1 MRTWAAVRSRRLKKN
16 AIPRLG
22 CSGARIRRV
31 ALGKVWRDFLDHEF
45 LEEVGGGGGADAEC
59 CVFEGECS
67 AAIVR
72 RVVGIGDASSDEAAE
87 NRGIGR
93 LPASVVAL
101 ANDGHGD
108 GVESAGA
115 LAARAF
121 IEVARILF
129 QERGENRA
137 ADEGA
142 GDVVRITGA
151 VVFCDCWMPAT
162 APINTNV
169 TGSIV
174 VFQASSN
181 FCLGRNAM
189 ALGS

>member
-1 MRTWAAVRSRRLKKN
+1 MRTRAAVRSRRLYKP
-16 AIPRLG
+16 AFPRLG
-22 CSGARIRRV
+22 RSGTGIGRV
-31 ALGKVWRDFLDHEF
+31 ALGKIWRDFLDHEF

-72 RVVGIGDASSDEAAE
+72 RVVGVGDAGGDEAAE

-115 LAARAF
+115 LAARPF
-121 IEVARILF
+121 IEVARILS
-129 QERGENRA
+129 QQGRGKNTARERGCWVGGWNTTRA
-137 ADEGA
+137 
-142 GDVVRITGA
+142 
-151 VVFCDCWMPAT
+151 
-162 APINTNV
+162 
-169 TGSIV
+169 
-174 VFQASSN
+174 
-181 FCLGRNAM
+181 
-189 ALGS
+189 